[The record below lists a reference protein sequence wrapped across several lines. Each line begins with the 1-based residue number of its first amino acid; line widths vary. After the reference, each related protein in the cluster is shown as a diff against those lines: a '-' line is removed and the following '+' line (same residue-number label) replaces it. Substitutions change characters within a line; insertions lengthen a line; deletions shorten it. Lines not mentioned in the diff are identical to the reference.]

1 MNYDANRI
9 SDQIDGG
16 LKNQEESTR
25 IDYVI
30 YGKII
35 DKNPLIRYET
45 LKEAKDEYLNSKDYI
60 MIVCEVSELR
70 NGKRIITQER
80 VIKAPQIWLSAERF
94 IPEFDDDYL
103 CHLVRKEECGNFI
116 KWQEVIRFE
125 KLQWQ
130 KRSDTRVTHWMIIES
145 PQTKIKL
152 L

>member
-1 MNYDANRI
+1 MNYDENRI

-25 IDYVI
+25 IDYAI

-35 DKNPLIRYET
+35 DKNPLIRYKT
-45 LKEAKDEYLNSKDYI
+45 LAEAKDAYSVTENA
-60 MIVCEVSELR
+60 MIVCEVSKIRPGGALQ
-70 NGKRIITQER
+70 IIQER
-80 VIKAPQIWLSAERF
+80 ILKAPQIWLSAERF